1 MAEFL
6 GSMIYPFLVCLV
18 LAGIHVYLGIHVIT
32 RKVIFVDL
40 ALAQIAALG
49 VVYGVL
55 LGYNLREN
63 PWAIKGFSL
72 AFAFVG
78 AAIFSLT
85 RMRRERVP
93 QEAIIGITYAVSLA
107 ATILAS
113 AHLPH
118 GADEVRELLSGSIL
132 WVRGDTILYT
142 ALLYAGIGAFHYVFR
157 RRFLL
162 ISLDPEQAEAEGI
175 NIRLW
180 DFLFYI
186 SFGVVVTNA
195 VAIAGVLLV
204 FSYLVIP
211 AVVAVLFADR
221 IGTRL
226 IIGWGI
232 GTLVSF
238 AGVAISYA
246 KDLPSG
252 PTIVVGFAVVLIVA
266 AVIHFIAYSTPR
278 GSQVFKVLAG
288 GIAVALFISA
298 TVLLQK
304 DEEHDLFDRVKSPIK
319 NERLAALRILK
330 DDSHLW
336 EQSSS
341 LVPDL
346 LGDSE
351 AEVRS
356 ATLDLI
362 VLYGDDS
369 HLAAVHARLMD
380 PDDIVR
386 ESALRCVRS
395 MESSSSVKPLLE
407 AIAVEDDE
415 YLKVEMAHALL
426 EMGDPRGIPI
436 LIAMMDNSELRGVRK
451 DAHEHLSV
459 HAPVKFPFDAN
470 ADADVN
476 DREIEALHRWW
487 FEHGDDL
494 QWQQGTKVFEPK
506 KQD

>member
-49 VVYGVL
+49 AVYGVL
-55 LGYNLREN
+55 LGYNLRED
-63 PWAIKGFSL
+63 PWTIKGFSL

-78 AAIFSLT
+78 AAVFSLT

-113 AHLPH
+113 AHLAH

-142 ALLYAGIGAFHYVFR
+142 ALLYTGIGAFHYIFR

-162 ISLDPEQAEAEGI
+162 ISLNPEQAEAEGI

-266 AVIHFIAYSTPR
+266 AVIHLIAYSTQR
-278 GSQVFKVLAG
+278 GRQVFKILSG
-288 GIAVALFISA
+288 GIAVALFIGIS
-298 TVLLQK
+298 VLLQK
-304 DEEHDLFDRVKSPIK
+304 DEGHDLFDGVKSPIK
-319 NERLAALRILK
+319 NERLAALRILQN
-330 DDSHLW
+330 DSQLW
-336 EQSSS
+336 KQTSS
-341 LVPDL
+341 LVQGL
-346 LGDSE
+346 LGDPE

-362 VLYGDDS
+362 SLYGAPN
-369 HLAAVHARLMD
+369 HLSVVHMLLTD

-395 MESSSSVKPLLE
+395 MENNSSVKPLLE
-407 AIAVEDDE
+407 AIGVEDDE
-415 YLKVEMAHALL
+415 YLEVEMAEALL
-426 EMGDPRGIPI
+426 ELGDPRGIPI
-436 LIAMMDNSELRGVRK
+436 LIALMDDSELRAVRK
-451 DAHEHLSV
+451 DAYEHLSV
-459 HAPVKFPFDAN
+459 HVPVKFPFDAS
-470 ADADVN
+470 ADVN
-476 DREIEALHRWW
+476 DREIEAFRRWW
-487 FEHGDDL
+487 VEYGDDL
-494 QWQQGTKVFEPK
+494 QWQPGTKVFES
-506 KQD
+506 KQQD